1 MAEVLTIKF
10 EDGAGSKP
18 VPPSPPSPT
27 GAGVPPAIP
36 GTAGPTAAGTPGGS
50 STAATMLR
58 LLSEQLRIQWHIYAE
73 VQRISGSS
81 PGGGTGSPTPAAG
94 APTGKPKKGLTDEQK
109 DLVDKVSSSII
120 LAVRA
125 VTGAFDFAAQ
135 QIAIAG
141 KQSAALIR
149 GDVQTAKVADVEEKQ
164 NIAGTIGSVI
174 GGIAGFAFGG
184 PIGSRIGSAVLGK
197 ILGAV
202 FGGNILSSIGQSLF
216 GPAKASQE
224 KVNQDMMELRARTT
238 EMARYNQSLAQQTA
252 LGNVAKQRRDIAESQ
267 ILGKQYGDLEAR
279 QQQLERIN
287 QMVAI
292 LEKSGKAN
300 EQAEAINKE
309 IAQSNKRLE
318 KLMASTDKNT
328 RDMVKELEKQAKTPL
343 EVLEAKGGFAKPDE
357 RGGIARERDLL
368 DRMRDAG
375 LNVPLL
381 GEGR

>member
-10 EDGAGSKP
+10 DDAGSSKP
-18 VPPSPPSPT
+18 VSPSPPGPT
-27 GAGVPPAIP
+27 GAGTPPAVP
-36 GTAGPTAAGTPGGS
+36 GAGPAASGSAGTPGGS
-50 STAATMLR
+50 SVSSTMLR

-73 VQRISGSS
+73 VQRISGAA
-81 PGGGTGSPTPAAG
+81 PGAAG
-94 APTGKPKKGLTDEQK
+94 APTPSPAGAPAGKPKGLTDAQK
-109 DLVDKVSSSII
+109 ELIDKVSSSIM
-120 LAVRA
+120 LAVKA

-141 KQSAALIR
+141 RQSAALIR
-149 GDVQTAKVADVEEKQ
+149 GDVQTAKVAEVEQKQ
-164 NIAGTIGSVI
+164 NVAGTIGSVL
-174 GGIAGFAFGG
+174 GAIAGFAFGG

-197 ILGAV
+197 IIGAV
-202 FGGNILSSIGQSLF
+202 FGGNVLGSIGQSIF

-252 LGNVAKQRRDIAESQ
+252 LGNVSKQRRDIAEAQ

-279 QQQLERIN
+279 QQTLDRIN

-300 EQAEAINKE
+300 EQSTAIDAE

-328 RDMVKELEKQAKTPL
+328 RDAVKELEKQAKTPL
-343 EVLEAKGGFAKPDE
+343 EVLEQRGGFAKPQ
-357 RGGIARERDLL
+357 ERDANDML

-375 LNVPLL
+375 LNIPLL